1 MKRFLLVMIFSVMY
15 SVSGWAQ
22 EARPLETNVVI
33 EARVQQLSEELRCL
47 VCQNQTLAD
56 SHADL
61 ALDLKREIREM
72 VSKGMSDQ
80 VILDYLVS
88 RYGDFVLYRPPFNVT
103 TLLLWVGPFLL
114 LFIGALI
121 LLLTLKKRATI
132 AEEQLSFD
140 EVRKVNELLDVNK
153 EE

>member
-1 MKRFLLVMIFSVMY
+1 MNRYLVVILFSVMC

-22 EARPLETNVVI
+22 EARPLETNVAV

-72 VSKGMSDQ
+72 VSQGMSDKA
-80 VILDYLVS
+80 ILDYLVS

-114 LFIGALI
+114 LFIGALMLFI
-121 LLLTLKKRATI
+121 TLRKRATLT
-132 AEEQLSFD
+132 EEQLSSD
-140 EVRKVNELLDVNK
+140 ELRKVNELLDVNRK
-153 EE
+153 G